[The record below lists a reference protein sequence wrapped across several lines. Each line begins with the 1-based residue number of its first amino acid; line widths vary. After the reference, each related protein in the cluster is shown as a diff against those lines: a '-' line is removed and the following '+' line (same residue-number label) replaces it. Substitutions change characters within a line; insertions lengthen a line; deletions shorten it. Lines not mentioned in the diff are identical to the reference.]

1 MEQLVNLTTNSNY
14 ELLKKSR
21 MSQSIIV
28 ALFSVTLVFGPSTIG
43 FTNSPLQQQEVYA
56 QEILPEIC
64 DNLIDDD
71 NNGLIDYE
79 ESCSPPAV
87 EGEEA
92 LPVDEFVPPE
102 TAMTPQVEICG
113 NLFDDDGDTF
123 VDIEDPESCIPV
135 EGAENMTTADTTTT
149 GENIDY
155 RRKYDYGRYYDYD
168 RYYDYRRKYDYPY

>member
-1 MEQLVNLTTNSNY
+1 MEQLVNLTTNNNC
-14 ELLKKSR
+14 ELLKKHQ
-21 MSQSIIV
+21 MSQTVIA
-28 ALFSVTLVFGPSTIG
+28 ALFSVTLVFGTSTVG
-43 FTNSPLQQQEVYA
+43 FTNSPLQQQQEVYA

-92 LPVDEFVPPE
+92 LPVDETVPPE
-102 TAMTPQVEICG
+102 TAMTPQVEICD

-123 VDIEDPESCIPV
+123 VDIEDPESS
-135 EGAENMTTADTTTT
+135 
-149 GENIDY
+149 Y
-155 RRKYDYGRYYDYD
+155 SS
-168 RYYDYRRKYDYPY
+168 